1 MEKRPEHMMTVVCSP
16 NILRSVPL
24 LSSLS
29 EGDLAV
35 MLPLMQQRSYP
46 ARTCILRAGE
56 SGDSLYIV
64 LSGRVRVLLDDG
76 EGHEIIVAVFGPNE
90 FFGEIELL
98 DGGARLANFDC
109 THPTELLQIPRKVV
123 ADWLERD
130 PAAAMLFLRTVTR
143 RLAEAHQKIGTL
155 ALINVYGR
163 VARVLLEEGHE
174 GTNGEWLVEPGAEQI
189 AAMVGA
195 SREMV
200 SRVVKDMI
208 GKGMVRRYKRKLI
221 VLDRQLLQEGHCRT
235 KQKKDALTASITTC
249 SQPPVQI

>member
-1 MEKRPEHMMTVVCSP
+1 MMTVVCSP
-16 NILRSVPL
+16 NILKSMPL
-24 LSSLS
+24 FSILS
-29 EGDLAV
+29 EDKLAA

-56 SGDSLYIV
+56 GGDGLYIV

-76 EGHEIIVAVFGPNE
+76 EGHEIIVAVLGPHE

-109 THPTELLQIPRKVV
+109 THPTEVLHIPRKVV
-123 ADWLERD
+123 TDWLERD
-130 PAAAMLFLRTVTR
+130 AAAAMLFLRTVTR

-155 ALINVYGR
+155 ALVNVYGR
-163 VARVLLEEGHE
+163 VARVLLEEGRE

-208 GKGMVRRYKRKLI
+208 GKGMVRRYKRRLI
-221 VLDRQLLQEGHCRT
+221 VLDRQLLQEGHCRP
-235 KQKKDALTASITTC
+235 KQKKDALTASSMTS

>member
-1 MEKRPEHMMTVVCSP
+1 MMTVVCNP
-16 NILRSVPL
+16 NVLRSVPL
-24 LSSLS
+24 FSSL
-29 EGDLAV
+29 GDDELAA

-56 SGDSLYIV
+56 TGDGLYVI

-90 FFGEIELL
+90 FFGEIELM

-109 THPTELLQIPRKVV
+109 AQPTEVLQIPRKVV
-123 ADWLERD
+123 TDWLERD
-130 PAAAMLFLRTVTR
+130 VTAAMLVLGTVAR
-143 RLAEAHQKIGTL
+143 RLADAHQKIGTL
-155 ALINVYGR
+155 ALVNVYGR

-208 GKGMVRRYKRKLI
+208 GRGMVRRYKRKLI
-221 VLDRQLLQEGHCRT
+221 VLDRHLLQEGHCRP
-235 KQKKDALTASITTC
+235 KQKKDAVTASSVAS
-249 SQPPVQI
+249 SQPPVQV